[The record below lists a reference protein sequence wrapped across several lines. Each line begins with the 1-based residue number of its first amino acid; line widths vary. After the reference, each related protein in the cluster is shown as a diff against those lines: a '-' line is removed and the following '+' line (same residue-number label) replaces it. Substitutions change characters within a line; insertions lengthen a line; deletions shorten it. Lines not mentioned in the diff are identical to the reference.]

1 MEPLSFE
8 EIGEKIGCTTERAR
22 QIYAEGMAKIRRKLR
37 SNPDLAEALFM
48 FLDERQHCLQ
58 CPKTPEVIEREPD
71 C

>member
-22 QIYAEGMAKIRRKLR
+22 QIYEEGMKKIRRRLKA
-37 SNPDLAEALFM
+37 NPALAEGLFM
-48 FLDERQHCLQ
+48 YLESERRSLQ
-58 CPKTPEVIEREPD
+58 CPKTPEVSEREPD